1 MAPCRDVAQPG
12 THPESSSRI
21 QNSSPG
27 HRPAPRTAHTFFFFF
42 LWDYFYFILFYFEK
56 RVWLHTYQFYEKET
70 QTKYDF
76 FIGKGFS
83 QLSICDSAS
92 LFSGSQY
99 LSVEN
104 TLGKASLGCI
114 THIHISKIITIVL
127 KGEFSDLSFLCRS
140 LHLCPPSF
148 CTSISYSFLTE
159 VTEIKGL
166 LWLIIQE
173 SPTF

>member
-1 MAPCRDVAQPG
+1 MQGYGSAWDTPREQQQD
-12 THPESSSRI
+12 PEQLSWTQTST
-21 QNSSPG
+21 QNCSY
-27 HRPAPRTAHTFFFFF
+27 FFFFP
-42 LWDYFYFILFYFEK
+42 LGPLLFYFILKKEFGFTHINFMK
-56 RVWLHTYQFYEKET
+56 RKPKPNMIFF
-70 QTKYDF
+70 F

-83 QLSICDSAS
+83 QLSICDSVS

-114 THIHISKIITIVL
+114 THIHINKIITIVL
-127 KGEFSDLSFLCRS
+127 KSEFSDLSFLCRS

>member
-1 MAPCRDVAQPG
+1 MWLSLGHTQRAATGSRTALLDTDQ
-12 THPESSSRI
+12 HPELLI
-21 QNSSPG
+21 L
-27 HRPAPRTAHTFFFFF
+27 FFSFGTT
-42 LWDYFYFILFYFEK
+42 FILFYFEK

-76 FIGKGFS
+76 FIGKVFS

-99 LSVEN
+99 LSLEN